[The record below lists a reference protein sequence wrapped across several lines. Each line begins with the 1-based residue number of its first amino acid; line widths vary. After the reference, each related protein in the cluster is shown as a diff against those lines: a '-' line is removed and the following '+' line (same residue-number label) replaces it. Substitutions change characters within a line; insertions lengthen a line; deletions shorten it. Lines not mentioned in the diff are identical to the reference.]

1 MIHEAHTVIYFSKY
15 TLLQYCN
22 FMDFWNTFY
31 RKLMVTIN
39 FEDCTNVS
47 YLNDILPWSGG
58 VDGSNLSQIVG
69 LHP

>member
-1 MIHEAHTVIYFSKY
+1 
-15 TLLQYCN
+15 
-22 FMDFWNTFY
+22 MDFWNTFY